1 MRARGC
7 PSSQGPQQGVRDAVA
22 HAHQRLGRVT
32 EVHAVAAQRV
42 QQRARGARV
51 ADLPDRVH
59 RLGTHPTGAVLQC
72 VDRDVEP
79 VDVTAAA
86 DEVQATDPSR
96 HDRAVRPA
104 RGVAQRALLTEQLDQ
119 LLGRLT
125 AHLAEQLHDQVVQ
138 VAPAAAGRRA
148 EAAQGLAVLGVLAG
162 RDADDEG
169 AQRCEPALGGALAQ
183 AALDLDPDDGDRHGQ
198 AGHPGDDRGEG
209 DQTGQGQVERHGRGR
224 ARIPLTRCTSSRG
237 LKGLTM

>member
-7 PSSQGPQQGVRDAVA
+7 PSSQGPEQGVRDAVA
-22 HAHQRLGRVT
+22 HPHQRLGRVT

-42 QQRARGARV
+42 QQRARGTRV

-59 RLGTHPTGAVLQC
+59 RLGAHPTGAVLER

-86 DEVQATDPSR
+86 DEVQPTHPSR
-96 HDRAVRPA
+96 DERAVHPA
-104 RGVAQRALLTEQLDQ
+104 RGIAQRALLTEQLDQ

-125 AHLAEQLHDQVVQ
+125 AHLAEHLHDEVVQ

-162 RDADDEG
+162 RDADDEW
-169 AQRCEPALGGALAQ
+169 AQRREPALGGALAQ
-183 AALDLDPDDGDRHGQ
+183 AALRP
-198 AGHPGDDRGEG
+198 
-209 DQTGQGQVERHGRGR
+209 
-224 ARIPLTRCTSSRG
+224 
-237 LKGLTM
+237 